1 MPSAAPAGVIVI
13 GGGMVGLCS
22 ALALAER
29 GAEVTLIDRDPPGAG
44 ASMGNAGVISPYAV
58 VPMALPGL
66 WRNLPRWLLDPLGPV
81 ALRPGHGLAF
91 APWAWRFFRAGRADR
106 VAQTSQAMAA
116 LNHDNTTLFRTLLA
130 GTGHEH
136 LVRESSYVM
145 AFRAGRRIDPQSLE
159 NRLRRAAGGSVEII
173 GQAALREIEP
183 AAAPDFAGAVLLGGQ
198 ARALS
203 PGAICKAVEGKL
215 RALGA
220 RVLREEVRAL
230 RPDGVGGWQVHTSA
244 GAHRAGRVVLAAG
257 AWSARLLAP
266 LGLRLPLEAER
277 GYHIAFPG
285 AEVGINNSLM
295 DLEMRLVASCMEGGV
310 RVAGTAE
317 FAGLDA
323 APSAR
328 RAAALAEA
336 ARRAVPALRGQR
348 HEVWSGQRP
357 SFPDSLPALGRIGT
371 LPGLICAFGHSHW
384 GFMMGPRSGRI
395 VADLALDHS
404 PNIDLAPYAP
414 TRFTAPA

>member
-1 MPSAAPAGVIVI
+1 MSFDAPTGLIVI

-29 GAEVTLIDRDPPGAG
+29 GVPVTLIDRDPPGQG
-44 ASMGNAGVISPYAV
+44 ASMGNAGVISPFAV

-66 WRNLPRWLLDPLGPV
+66 WRNLPRWLADPLGPV
-81 ALRPGHGLAF
+81 ALRPSHGLAF

-106 VAQTSQAMAA
+106 VARTSEAMAA
-116 LNHDNTTLFRTLLA
+116 LNHDNTTLFRSLLA
-130 GTGHEH
+130 GTGQEH
-136 LVRESSYVM
+136 LVRDSSYVM
-145 AFRAGRRIDPQSLE
+145 AFRAGRKVDPESLE

-173 GQAALREIEP
+173 DGPALREIEP
-183 AAAPDFAGAVLLGGQ
+183 AASDDFVGALLLSGQ

-203 PGAICKAVEGKL
+203 PGAICKVIEGKL
-215 RALGA
+215 RGLGA

-230 RPDGVGGWQVHTSA
+230 RPDGAGGWEVRTNA
-244 GAHRAGRVVLAAG
+244 GHHRATKIVLAAG
-257 AWSARLLAP
+257 VWSAQLLAP
-266 LGLRLPLEAER
+266 LGVRLPLEAER

-285 AEVGINNSLM
+285 AKVDINNSLM
-295 DLEMRLVASCMEGGV
+295 DLDLRLVASSMEGGV
-310 RVAGTAE
+310 RAAGTAE
-317 FAGLDA
+317 FGGLDA
-323 APSAR
+323 KPSAR
-328 RAAALAEA
+328 RAAVLAEA
-336 ARRAVPALRGQR
+336 ARRAVPGLRGYD

-395 VADLALDHS
+395 VADLALDHE

-414 TRFTAPA
+414 TRFAASA